1 MAFRQPTYHA
11 PQRIYTPPSV
21 DTQAQ
26 AHPTIRPATQLQ
38 NLADSQEWILFSPA
52 AESTTDRTYT
62 TSTARTR
69 TAGRSRISDF
79 GSLDTAARSYGYDED
94 GDEAVEEEE
103 EDGELDSLDSHLH
116 EFREPSLYRQG
127 EASGTVLPTHD
138 GLGSFRLDQMGMG
151 EEVQEHLYAF
161 ERFNPRRVK
170 RRRESVDLG
179 MLELESER
187 AAEAE
192 RTRRI
197 ETWRMEQSRLLV
209 DEIQRETRRRKQSM
223 STHRESIL
231 ADRELEDVATLSNV
245 DIGSEQDEVPGD
257 ENESFW
263 NRITRRVIRDL
274 MGIDDDLLSIIF
286 GEALPQG
293 VDLSTTPLV
302 EEADSIVAT
311 NRFDQSSWEL
321 RVLERIAREV
331 GILVNQISDHPGAF
345 STYLHSQQ
353 TPLPYAGLP
362 VIPETARDVPTTTN
376 PEESTFTSTTGPRF
390 LPTLQTTQP
399 VSIPIPTPTTSLAS
413 PLPLEDPDST
423 PRPPNPLSQS
433 LTREEWERDLDL
445 KMVFRYLR
453 SRFVSKFRSSPPTDL
468 GFTAGIGGT
477 SHLATASTADAAA
490 RAARV
495 RQHHPLVTR
504 QKSNTER
511 DRRRSIERRTWK
523 PSIPTGGS
531 ASGIVGGGLMGHV
544 RRGSSS
550 CASERLSAKGLGKR
564 SGSSRHYWDFGG
576 QSVGSGSLVA
586 GVGGM
591 GSWGEV

>member
-11 PQRIYTPPSV
+11 PQRIYNTPD

-26 AHPTIRPATQLQ
+26 AQPAVQPVTQPQ
-38 NLADSQEWILFSPA
+38 HLADSQEWILFSPA

-69 TAGRSRISDF
+69 TVGRSRISDF

-94 GDEAVEEEE
+94 GEDPVEEE

-138 GLGSFRLDQMGMG
+138 GLGSFRLDQMS

-170 RRRESVDLG
+170 RRRESVDMGALD
-179 MLELESER
+179 LENER

-223 STHRESIL
+223 STERRSFLE
-231 ADRELEDVATLSNV
+231 DGEQEDVATLSNV
-245 DIGSEQDEVPGD
+245 DVGTESDVVPGD

-286 GEALPQG
+286 GEALPEDD
-293 VDLSTTPLV
+293 DLSTTPP
-302 EEADSIVAT
+302 ADAARSISAT
-311 NRFDQSSWEL
+311 NQYDKSSWEL
-321 RVLERIAREV
+321 RLLERIAREL

-362 VIPETARDVPTTTN
+362 VIPESARDVPTTTTLDDSTLTSN
-376 PEESTFTSTTGPRF
+376 PQF
-390 LPTLQTTQP
+390 LPTLQTTQL

-413 PLPLEDPDST
+413 HLPQEDLDST
-423 PRPPNPLSQS
+423 PRPANPLSQP

-453 SRFVSKFRSSPPTDL
+453 SRFVSKFRSSPSPANVD
-468 GFTAGIGGT
+468 FVAGTSGT
-477 SHLATASTADAAA
+477 SHLATASTADTAA

-511 DRRRSIERRTWK
+511 DRRWSVERRTWK
-523 PSIPTGGS
+523 ATIPTG
-531 ASGIVGGGLMGHV
+531 ASVIVGGHV